1 MEVFDVSV
9 PIREGMI
16 TYPGD
21 PQIKMERVVSIEEGG
36 VANLT
41 RLDFGVHTGTHVDA
55 PLHFIDQGLGVDAL
69 PLEVFLGPCE
79 VVDATDADGEIAAD
93 AVPDGVERVLFK
105 TRNSE
110 LWDLAGFDESF
121 VRIGLPAARRLVEN
135 RVRLVGIDYL
145 SVGEPKTHETLLGDR
160 RDRRARPARDRARP
174 VQPGL
179 PAAAHRRLGRRTRP
193 SRADPRVTTT
203 QSTEEVAASGAIA
216 LIDAS
221 GKSSAI
227 AAWIKPTCENAWGK
241 FPISSP
247 L

>member
-55 PLHFIDQGLGVDAL
+55 L
-69 PLEVFLGPCE
+69 PLEVFLSPCE

-145 SVGEPKTHETLLGDR
+145 SVGEPKTHETLLGAGIAAIEGLDLR
-160 RDRRARPARDRARP
+160 GIEPGPYSLACLPLRIVDSDGAPARA
-174 VQPGL
+174 V
-179 PAAAHRRLGRRTRP
+179 
-193 SRADPRVTTT
+193 
-203 QSTEEVAASGAIA
+203 
-216 LIDAS
+216 LIR
-221 GKSSAI
+221 
-227 AAWIKPTCENAWGK
+227 E
-241 FPISSP
+241 
-247 L
+247 

>member
-145 SVGEPKTHETLLGDR
+145 SVGEPKTHETLLGAGIAAIEGLDLR
-160 RDRRARPARDRARP
+160 GIEPGPYSLACLPLRIVDSDGAPARA
-174 VQPGL
+174 V
-179 PAAAHRRLGRRTRP
+179 
-193 SRADPRVTTT
+193 
-203 QSTEEVAASGAIA
+203 
-216 LIDAS
+216 LIR
-221 GKSSAI
+221 
-227 AAWIKPTCENAWGK
+227 E
-241 FPISSP
+241 
-247 L
+247 